1 MVTVPDWIVSSVD
14 EFGKG
19 MGLRG
24 LRLNEDGAVSFTFEN
39 GVHLGI
45 EYAYESL
52 TMILTAKAEPGD
64 AEAARQLA
72 EAHPTAR
79 RSFRVRV
86 GYLAASGEAAFAAR
100 LPEREVDLVALTT
113 VFQELWKL
121 VEGLKS

>member
-1 MVTVPDWIVSSVD
+1 MVTVPDWIASSVD

-39 GVHLGI
+39 GFHLGL

-52 TMILTAKAEPGD
+52 TMILTAKAEPSD

-72 EAHPTAR
+72 EAHPTVR

-86 GYLAASGEAAFAAR
+86 GYLAASGEAAFAVR
-100 LPEREVDLVALTT
+100 MPEREVDLVALTSA
-113 VFQELWKL
+113 FQELWRMG
-121 VEGLKS
+121 EGLKS